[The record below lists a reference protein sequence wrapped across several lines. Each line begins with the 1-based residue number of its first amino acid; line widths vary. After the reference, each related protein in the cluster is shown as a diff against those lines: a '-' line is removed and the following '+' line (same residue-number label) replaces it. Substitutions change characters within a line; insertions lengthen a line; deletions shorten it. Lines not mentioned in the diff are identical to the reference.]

1 MGCSWGAFEVVAL
14 EEVVREE
21 AGTPW
26 AWRREV
32 ISGFGRSKP
41 RAFMATFSS

>member
-1 MGCSWGAFEVVAL
+1 MPAAFE
-14 EEVVREE
+14 EDVREE

-26 AWRREV
+26 DWSRAV

-41 RAFMATFSS
+41 RAFMATFSSW